1 MKSGLLY
8 LILLES
14 RLPLTFDVIEKHVA
28 HLKALDEEGRLVA
41 CGPFT
46 DYPGGMVLIHAA
58 SLEEAHG
65 IAQRDPFV
73 AGGYREY
80 SIRTVDWANK
90 ENNYGLE

>member
-1 MKSGLLY
+1 MAGGLLY
-8 LILLES
+8 LILLET
-14 RLPLTFDVIEKHVA
+14 RLPLNADVVMRHVT

-41 CGPFT
+41 CGPFI
-46 DYPGGMVLIHAA
+46 DYAGGMVLIKAA

-73 AGGYREY
+73 TDGYRDY

-90 ENNYGLE
+90 DNNYGLD